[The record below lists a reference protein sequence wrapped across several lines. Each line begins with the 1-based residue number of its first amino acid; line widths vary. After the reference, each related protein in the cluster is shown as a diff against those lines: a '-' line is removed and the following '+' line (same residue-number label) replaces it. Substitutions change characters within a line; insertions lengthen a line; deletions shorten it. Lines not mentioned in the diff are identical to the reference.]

1 MKTPYMIMKN
11 FIFITFLFA
20 YNCMYAGNVLPEHSS
35 IYTDRMDD
43 ELAVYF
49 TPENFN
55 IKTDGSMDV
64 SDALQEAINKVQE
77 SIRYGVVFIPEG
89 VYRISKTIYIWKG
102 VRLMGY
108 GKNRPTI
115 LLAKNTAG
123 FQEGDKKYMFHFT
136 SDRPRDNRPI
146 SDANAGT
153 FYSGIRNVNIKIE
166 AGNPTA
172 IGVRFHAAQHCFL
185 SHMDFHLSPGNI
197 GVEDICNEIEYCRF
211 YGGDYAI
218 KTVKTAPGWQSL
230 VIDSYFEKQQI
241 SAIRTEQAGLM
252 IIRNHFMQVPSV
264 VQINDNRAEE
274 LWISDSRFERV
285 SGPAIAISKE
295 NNSQTQINF
304 ENIVCSRVPVF
315 ALLKE
320 SGTTVKTEGTNYLVK
335 SFSHGLQFKDIT
347 ATPKIETTY
356 EFEKLSKLPPLVES
370 DVYLLPGNNTWVNI
384 KSLGA
389 KGDGFTDDTDVIEKA
404 IANHQTIYMPSGFYR
419 VTRPIVLKQNTNIVG
434 LHPSSTQLL
443 LRDSTAAYQGVGGPL
458 PLLEAPKGGQNIVSG
473 IGLNTSGINPRA
485 VAAKW
490 MAGEKSM
497 MNDVRFSGGHGTYD
511 ATGRDVRVYNDN
523 RTADGIPYRKWD
535 TQHWSLW
542 ITDGGGGTF
551 KDIWTPSPYASAGL
565 FISNTSTSG
574 RIYFISIEHH
584 VRYEVL
590 FDNISNW
597 KMYGLQLETESGE
610 GPYCLPIEIKNSR
623 NLLLVNTFLYR
634 VSRATTPVV
643 NAITVENSS
652 NITFKG
658 IHNNSWTKFP
668 FDNSIYDVDRDIQ
681 IRDLQI
687 GVLHIS
693 DNPAPA
699 KAQQST
705 PVERLTGG
713 FFDID
718 GMTIDSKGN
727 VYFVDAHWQR
737 IYCWTADGKLKEIC
751 NLPIYPQTLACDEN
765 DNLIVVSRYI
775 HTPTIFSRG
784 EVKVLTFNPNDPA
797 GTMKNLEEADFSG
810 ATKLLLLQS
819 AKYQNNN
826 GLVVAPIAK
835 AFFSPDRNVAIPNAA
850 DLGQTYNLKPTK
862 PGDTFYVSSYSENR
876 TFKYKVNEKGLLTEP
891 VMLAET
897 GGQDV
902 TTDAKGNVYI
912 PSGDIVVYDA
922 NGNYSETITVPERPS
937 SVVYSK
943 ENNSLYICA
952 RTSLYRIKLK

>member
-1 MKTPYMIMKN
+1 MKKL
-11 FIFITFLFA
+11 IFITFLFVC
-20 YNCMYAGNVLPEHSS
+20 NCIIAKNVLPEHGS
-35 IYTDRMDD
+35 IYTNRMDD
-43 ELAVYF
+43 ERAVYF
-49 TPENFN
+49 TPEYFN
-55 IKTDGSMDV
+55 IKADGSMDV

-77 SIRYGVVFIPEG
+77 TIRYGVVFIPEG
-89 VYRISKTIYIWKG
+89 TYRISKTIHIWKG
-102 VRLMGY
+102 VRLIGY
-108 GKNRPTI
+108 GKERPTI
-115 LLAKNTAG
+115 LLAKNTSG
-123 FQEGDKKYMFHFT
+123 FQEGEKKYMFHFT
-136 SDRPRDNRPI
+136 SDRPRDNRSV

-166 AGNPTA
+166 TGNPTA
-172 IGVRFHAAQHCFL
+172 IGIRFHAAQHCFL
-185 SHMDFHLSPGNI
+185 SYMDFNLSPGNI
-197 GVEDICNEIEYCRF
+197 GVEDICNEIEFCRF

-230 VIDSYFEKQQI
+230 VIDSYFEKQLI

-252 IIRNHFMQVPSV
+252 LIRNHFMQVPSV
-264 VQINDNRAEE
+264 VQINDNRPEE

-285 SGPAIAISKE
+285 SGPAVIISKE

-320 SGTTVKTEGTNYLVK
+320 SGTSIKTEGANYLVK
-335 SFSHGLQFKDIT
+335 SFSHGLQIKDIT

-370 DVYLLPGNNTWVNI
+370 DVYLLPGNDTWVNI
-384 KSLGA
+384 KTLGA

-404 IANHQTIYMPSGFYR
+404 ITNHQTIYMPSGFYR

-434 LHPSSTQLL
+434 LHPSSTQIL
-443 LRDSTAAYQGVGGPL
+443 LRDSTAAYQGVGAPL
-458 PLLEAPKGGQNIVSG
+458 PLLEAPKGGQNIVTG

-497 MNDVRFSGGHGTYD
+497 MNDVRFTGGHGTYD
-511 ATGRDVRVYNDN
+511 ALGRDVRVYNDN
-523 RTADGIPYRKWD
+523 RSADGIPYRKWD
-535 TQHWSLW
+535 TQYWSLW

-565 FISNTSTSG
+565 FISNSSTSG

-584 VRYEVL
+584 VRNEVL
-590 FDNISNW
+590 IDNISNW
-597 KMYGLQLETESGE
+597 KIYGLQLETESGE
-610 GPYCLPIEIKNSR
+610 GPYCLPVEIKNSN
-623 NLLLVNTFLYR
+623 NLLFVNTFLYR
-634 VSRATTPVV
+634 VSRAVTPVPH
-643 NAITVENSS
+643 AITMENSS

-668 FDNSIYDVDRDIQ
+668 FDNSLYDVDRDIQ
-681 IRDLQI
+681 IRALQI

-693 DNPAPA
+693 DNPASQKEQPSKIA
-699 KAQQST
+699 AS
-705 PVERLTGG
+705 PVEKLTGG

-718 GMTIDSKGN
+718 GITIDSKGN

-737 IYCWTADGKLKEIC
+737 IYNWSANGKLKEIC

-797 GTMKNLEEADFSG
+797 GTMKNLEEADYTS
-810 ATKLLLLQS
+810 ATKLLMLQS
-819 AKYQNNN
+819 AKYRNNN
-826 GLVVAPIAK
+826 GLAVASVRK
-835 AFFSPDRNVAIPNAA
+835 AFFSSNGNTAVPNAA
-850 DLGQTYNLKPTK
+850 DLGQTYNLKPAK
-862 PGDTFYVSSYSENR
+862 AGEIFYVSSYEENR
-876 TFKYKVNEKGLLTEP
+876 TFKYKVNEKGQLTEP
-891 VMLAET
+891 IMLAEI
-897 GGQDV
+897 GEQDV
-902 TTDAKGNVYI
+902 ATDAKGNVYI
-912 PSGDIVVYDA
+912 PAGDIVVYDT
-922 NGNYSETITVPERPS
+922 NGNYTETIKVPERPS
-937 SVVYSK
+937 SVIYSK
-943 ENNSLYICA
+943 ANNSLYICA
-952 RTSLYRIKLK
+952 RTSLYRIKLR